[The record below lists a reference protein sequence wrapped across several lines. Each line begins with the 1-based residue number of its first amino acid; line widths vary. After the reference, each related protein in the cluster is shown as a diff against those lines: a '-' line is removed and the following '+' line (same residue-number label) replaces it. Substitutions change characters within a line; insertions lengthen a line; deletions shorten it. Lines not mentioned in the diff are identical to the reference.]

1 MTRGLQKVR
10 CALGTI
16 ALEWDGPSLA
26 AVHLARPFPELP
38 SVAGDAGIGKL
49 LVRYAENGKP
59 DPARSVVPLLRG
71 RLTDFQWRV
80 LRALQRVPLGKTCSY
95 AALARAAGSPLAARA
110 VGQVMRRNP
119 WPILVPCHRVLA
131 AAGVGGFS
139 ASGGVALKRK
149 LLALEGV
156 VVPQEDGC

>member
-1 MTRGLQKVR
+1 MTRGLQKIR

-16 ALEWDGPSLA
+16 ALEWEGRTLA
-26 AVHLARPFPELP
+26 AVHLARPFPHLP
-38 SVAGDAGIGKL
+38 SVPGDLCLAQQ
-49 LVRYAENGKP
+49 LVRYAAGGKP
-59 DPARSVVPLLRG
+59 DPARIEVPLLRG
-71 RLTDFQWRV
+71 RLTGFQWRV
-80 LRALQRVPLGKTCSY
+80 LGALRRIAIGKTCSY
-95 AALARAAGSPLAARA
+95 AELAHAAGSPLAARA

-131 AAGVGGFS
+131 AGGVGGFS

-156 VVPQEDGC
+156 VVPREDGC